1 MTSTTGYG
9 KFHTQSSLHS
19 SKGFIVKA
27 LALIAT
33 GMVGFYAGFKVGK
46 AFAEQMFFTG
56 QIEE

>member
-1 MTSTTGYG
+1 M
-9 KFHTQSSLHS
+9 
-19 SKGFIVKA
+19 KA

-46 AFAEQMFFTG
+46 AFAEQIAIISK